1 VPVKDQFFEQAR
13 QFEQKG
19 NREGRDLWERYA
31 VHRRHL
37 TDQVLALA
45 GREANPATSND
56 NLIGAGRLCLLGAG
70 NCNDYQLDELAE
82 RFSEIHL
89 VDIDPAALARATNR
103 QAAPVRNK
111 LKCHAPV
118 DLSGLFHQLDL
129 GRLPERDQLVE
140 RGVKDVLGRL
150 PADFDVVVSGCVM
163 SQISWSFARLG
174 GDDLE
179 LRALLE
185 QAMVN
190 VHLRT
195 LLGLTRPGGTAL
207 LAADLISTDNYPLD
221 EISPDTDLRALMAQ
235 LSADRLVYAV
245 SNPELLQQVLRRDR
259 QLRALCASTEMGAP
273 WLWTGSHERTY
284 LVYPMVLR
292 RAP

>member
-1 VPVKDQFFEQAR
+1 VAKDQFFEQAR
-13 QFEQKG
+13 LFEQKG
-19 NREGRDLWERYA
+19 NREGRDLWDRYA

-37 TDQVLALA
+37 TDAVLAL
-45 GREANPATSND
+45 GS
-56 NLIGAGRLCLLGAG
+56 GRLCLLGAG
-70 NCNDYQLDELAE
+70 NANDYDLPALAE

-89 VDIDPAALARATNR
+89 VDIDPAALSRATSR

-111 LKCHAPV
+111 LKSHAPV
-118 DLSGLFHQLDL
+118 DLSGLFHQLDA
-129 GRLPERDQLVE
+129 GRLPDHEQLVE

-150 PADFDVVVSGCVM
+150 PDGFDVVVSGCVM

-174 GDDLE
+174 EDDLE
-179 LRALLE
+179 LRTMLE

-195 LLGLTRPGGTAL
+195 LLALTRPGGAAL
-207 LAADLISTDNYPLD
+207 LAADLISTDNYPVD
-221 EISPDTDLRALMAQ
+221 ELAPDTDLRALVAT

-245 SNPELLQQVLRRDR
+245 SNPELIQQVLRRDR
-259 QLRALCASTEMGAP
+259 QLRALCASNQLGQP
-273 WLWTGSHERTY
+273 WLWTGSHDRTY

-292 RAP
+292 RNA